1 MAPKLSC
8 YYRFGA
14 FNFLLFI
21 FNVNQTGTVILKFS
35 LTASQQKLTKVGRF
49 SWIGSRRYFFG

>member
-1 MAPKLSC
+1 MAQKFSC

-21 FNVNQTGTVILKFS
+21 FNVNQTGTVLFKFF
-35 LTASQQKLTKVGRF
+35 LTESQQNLTKVCRF